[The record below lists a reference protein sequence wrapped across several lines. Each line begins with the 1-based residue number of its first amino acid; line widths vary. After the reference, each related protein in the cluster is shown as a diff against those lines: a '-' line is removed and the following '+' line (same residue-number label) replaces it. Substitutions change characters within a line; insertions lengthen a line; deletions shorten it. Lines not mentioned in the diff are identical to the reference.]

1 MVAGVA
7 AFCVV
12 DGRTGRALYEADFG
26 STRRDDARHLRQ
38 FVIASSLDRLN
49 ERKWETHATYV
60 KIIDTFDADCFIH
73 AYVTQGNIHF
83 VLLTTKREEQNVK
96 QFFETVHEATTKVRM
111 SPFFY
116 DDSDDHGLGEMDWL
130 AANASFD
137 AKVRRCSR
145 VLG

>member
-1 MVAGVA
+1 M
-7 AFCVV
+7 
-12 DGRTGRALYEADFG
+12 
-26 STRRDDARHLRQ
+26 RQ

-49 ERKWETHATYV
+49 ERKWETHATYL

-116 DDSDDHGLGEMDWL
+116 DDSDDHG
-130 AANASFD
+130 
-137 AKVRRCSR
+137 
-145 VLG
+145 

>member
-1 MVAGVA
+1 MGTLNHARRDAHMVAGVA

-49 ERKWETHATYV
+49 ERKWETHTTYL

-83 VLLTTKREEQNVK
+83 VLLTTK
-96 QFFETVHEATTKVRM
+96 VRM

-130 AANASFD
+130 AATASFD
-137 AKVRRCSR
+137 A
-145 VLG
+145 

>member
-1 MVAGVA
+1 M
-7 AFCVV
+7 
-12 DGRTGRALYEADFG
+12 
-26 STRRDDARHLRQ
+26 RQ

-49 ERKWETHATYV
+49 ERKWETHATYL
-60 KIIDTFDADCFIH
+60 KIIDPFDADCFIH